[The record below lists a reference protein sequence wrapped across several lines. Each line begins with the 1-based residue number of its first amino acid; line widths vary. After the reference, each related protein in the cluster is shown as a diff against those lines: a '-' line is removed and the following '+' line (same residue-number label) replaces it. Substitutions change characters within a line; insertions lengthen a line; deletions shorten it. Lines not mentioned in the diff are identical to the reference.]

1 MYSMKHP
8 ASISRWFFASQ
19 WAVPCNYWN
28 FCFALWRVSFHNC
41 KRCAWDS
48 PRDEP
53 VKHFFVSRFSMVWAY
68 QTLIFSLCKTNQSLL
83 LNMRSFEDRKSL
95 IWQLTAAT
103 CFVGVRE
110 QNFGSY
116 TSAQTIQLAE
126 LRATDKEGEEPSQSK
141 TKDTPVSS
149 PTKPWFR
156 REGNLGAQAGRLL
169 ADWLGLCS
177 WSLHLLQG
185 DCNAAR
191 SSNTDIV

>member
-19 WAVPCNYWN
+19 WAVPRNYWN

-53 VKHFFVSRFSMVWAY
+53 VKHFFVSRFSVVWTY
-68 QTLIFSLCKTNQSLL
+68 QTLIFSLCKTNQSLP
-83 LNMRSFEDRKSL
+83 LNMHSFEDRKSL
-95 IWQLTAAT
+95 IRQLSAAT

-116 TSAQTIQLAE
+116 TSAQIIQLE
-126 LRATDKEGEEPSQSK
+126 SWEQL
-141 TKDTPVSS
+141 V
-149 PTKPWFR
+149 R
-156 REGNLGAQAGRLL
+156 REKNQVRARRRILQ
-169 ADWLGLCS
+169 
-177 WSLHLLQG
+177 SLPLPSHG
-185 DCNAAR
+185 F
-191 SSNTDIV
+191 SGKET